1 LKKNYHFN
9 AISNKDMT
17 DFEYIIKQARKYHYT
32 KWTDEELRKCMD
44 MLVGL
49 DRQELVSLYTSKW
62 IADEKILKEE
72 IFKILFADKLG
83 KREERIKEMELKELI
98 EEFQDKKSGNISLIR
113 NELKHR
119 YKEGFDNE
127 KMIIAN
133 AFKESRSKGDQQWIE
148 LQLRKELYGNYKKDK

>member
-1 LKKNYHFN
+1 
-9 AISNKDMT
+9 MT
-17 DFEYIIKQARKYHYT
+17 DYEYIIKQARKFHYS
-32 KWTDEELRKCMD
+32 KWTDEELRKCID

-49 DRQELVSLYTSKW
+49 DRQELVSLYMSRW
-62 IADEKILKEE
+62 IAEEKILKEE
-72 IFKILFADKLG
+72 LFKILYADKLG

-119 YKEGFDNE
+119 YKEGHDEE
-127 KMIIAN
+127 KMIIGN

-148 LQLRKELYGNYKKDK
+148 LQLRRELYGNSNGNK

>member
-1 LKKNYHFN
+1 
-9 AISNKDMT
+9 MT
-17 DFEYIIKQARKYHYT
+17 DYEYIIKQARKFHFS
-32 KWTDEELRKCMD
+32 KWTDEELRKCID

-49 DRQELVSLYTSKW
+49 DRQELVSLYMSRW
-62 IADEKILKEE
+62 IAEEKILKEE
-72 IFKILFADKLG
+72 IFKILYADKLG

-98 EEFQDKKSGNISLIR
+98 EEFQDKKSGNVSLIR

-119 YKEGFDNE
+119 YKEGLDEE

-148 LQLRKELYGNYKKDK
+148 LQLRRELYGNSNDNK

>member
-1 LKKNYHFN
+1 MSDY
-9 AISNKDMT
+9 
-17 DFEYIIKQARKYHYT
+17 EYIIKQARKFHYT
-32 KWTDEELRKCMD
+32 KWTDEELRKCID

-49 DRQELVSLYTSKW
+49 DRLELVSLYMSKW
-62 IADEKILKEE
+62 IAEEKILKEE
-72 IFKILFADKLG
+72 IFKILYADKLG

-119 YKEGFDNE
+119 YKEGLDE
-127 KMIIAN
+127 ERMMIGN

-148 LQLRKELYGNYKKDK
+148 LQLRRELYGNSNGNK

>member
-1 LKKNYHFN
+1 
-9 AISNKDMT
+9 MT
-17 DFEYIIKQARKYHYT
+17 DYEYIIKQARKFHYS
-32 KWTDEELRKCMD
+32 KWTDEELRKCID

-49 DRQELVSLYTSKW
+49 DRQELVSLYMSRW
-62 IADEKILKEE
+62 IAEEKILKEE
-72 IFKILFADKLG
+72 IFKILYADKLG

-98 EEFQDKKSGNISLIR
+98 EEFQDKKSGNVSLIR

-119 YKEGFDNE
+119 YKEGLDEE

-148 LQLRKELYGNYKKDK
+148 LQLRRELYGNSNGIK

>member
-1 LKKNYHFN
+1 
-9 AISNKDMT
+9 MT
-17 DFEYIIKQARKYHYT
+17 DYEYIIKQARKFHYS
-32 KWTDEELRKCMD
+32 KWTDEELRKCID

-49 DRQELVSLYTSKW
+49 DRQELVSLYMSRW
-62 IADEKILKEE
+62 IAEEKILKEE
-72 IFKILFADKLG
+72 IFKILYADKLG

-98 EEFQDKKSGNISLIR
+98 EEFQDKKSGNVSLIR

-148 LQLRKELYGNYKKDK
+148 LQLRRELYGNSNDNK

>member
-1 LKKNYHFN
+1 
-9 AISNKDMT
+9 MT
-17 DFEYIIKQARKYHYT
+17 DYEYIIKQARNFHYS
-32 KWTDEELRKCMD
+32 KWTDEELRKCID

-49 DRQELVSLYTSKW
+49 DRQELVSLYMSRW
-62 IADEKILKEE
+62 IAEEKILKEE
-72 IFKILFADKLG
+72 IFKILYADKLG

-98 EEFQDKKSGNISLIR
+98 EEFQDKKSGNVSLIR

-119 YKEGFDNE
+119 YKEGLDEE

-148 LQLRKELYGNYKKDK
+148 LQLRRELYGNSNDNK

>member
-1 LKKNYHFN
+1 
-9 AISNKDMT
+9 MT
-17 DFEYIIKQARKYHYT
+17 DYEYIIKQARKFHYS
-32 KWTDEELRKCMD
+32 KWTDEELRKCID

-49 DRQELVSLYTSKW
+49 DRQELVSLYMSRW
-62 IADEKILKEE
+62 IAEEKILKEE
-72 IFKILFADKLG
+72 IFKILYADKLG

-98 EEFQDKKSGNISLIR
+98 EEFQDKKSGNVSLIR

-119 YKEGFDNE
+119 YKEGLDEE

-148 LQLRKELYGNYKKDK
+148 LQLRRELYGNSNDNK

>member
-1 LKKNYHFN
+1 
-9 AISNKDMT
+9 MT
-17 DFEYIIKQARKYHYT
+17 DYEYIIKQARKFHYS
-32 KWTDEELRKCMD
+32 KWTDEELRKCID

-49 DRQELVSLYTSKW
+49 DRQELVSLYMSRW
-62 IADEKILKEE
+62 IAEEKILKEE
-72 IFKILFADKLG
+72 IFKILYADKLG

-98 EEFQDKKSGNISLIR
+98 EEFQDKKSGNVSLIR

-119 YKEGFDNE
+119 YKEGLDEE

-148 LQLRKELYGNYKKDK
+148 LQLRRELYGNSNDSK

>member
-1 LKKNYHFN
+1 
-9 AISNKDMT
+9 MT
-17 DFEYIIKQARKYHYT
+17 DYKYIIKQARKFHYS
-32 KWTDEELRKCMD
+32 KWTDEELRKCID

-49 DRQELVSLYTSKW
+49 DRQELVSLYMSRW
-62 IADEKILKEE
+62 IAEEKILKEE
-72 IFKILFADKLG
+72 IFKILYADKLG

-98 EEFQDKKSGNISLIR
+98 EEFQDKKSGNVSLIR

-119 YKEGFDNE
+119 YKEGFDEE

-148 LQLRKELYGNYKKDK
+148 LQLRRELYGNSKDNK

>member
-1 LKKNYHFN
+1 
-9 AISNKDMT
+9 MT
-17 DFEYIIKQARKYHYT
+17 DYEYIIKQARKFHYS
-32 KWTDEELRKCMD
+32 KWTDEELRKCID

-49 DRQELVSLYTSKW
+49 DRQELVSLYMSRW
-62 IADEKILKEE
+62 IAEEKILKEE
-72 IFKILFADKLG
+72 IFKILYADKLG

-98 EEFQDKKSGNISLIR
+98 EVFQDKKSGNVSLIR

-119 YKEGFDNE
+119 YKEGLDEE

-148 LQLRKELYGNYKKDK
+148 LQLRRELYGNSNDNK

>member
-1 LKKNYHFN
+1 
-9 AISNKDMT
+9 MT

-49 DRQELVSLYTSKW
+49 DRQELVSLYMSKW
-62 IADEKILKEE
+62 IAEEKILKEE

-83 KREERIKEMELKELI
+83 KREERIKEMDLKELI

-148 LQLRKELYGNYKKDK
+148 LQLRRELYGNNKKDK

>member
-1 LKKNYHFN
+1 
-9 AISNKDMT
+9 MT
-17 DFEYIIKQARKYHYT
+17 DYEYIIKQARKFHYS
-32 KWTDEELRKCMD
+32 KWTDEELRKCID

-49 DRQELVSLYTSKW
+49 DRQELVSLYMSRW
-62 IADEKILKEE
+62 IAEEKILKEE
-72 IFKILFADKLG
+72 IFKILYADKLG

-98 EEFQDKKSGNISLIR
+98 EEFQDKKSGNVSLIR

-119 YKEGFDNE
+119 YKEGFDEE

-148 LQLRKELYGNYKKDK
+148 LQLRRELYGNSNDNK